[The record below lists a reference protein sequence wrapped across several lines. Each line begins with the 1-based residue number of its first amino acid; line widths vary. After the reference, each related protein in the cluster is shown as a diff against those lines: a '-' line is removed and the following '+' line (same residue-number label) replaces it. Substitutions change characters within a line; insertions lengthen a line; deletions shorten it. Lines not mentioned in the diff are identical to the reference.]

1 MRDLPKQTD
10 HKNDKVKYSNKGRL
24 MGIFQT
30 KDLHNYRSDTGGY
43 QLKLMWQKSWIDN
56 YKHQSTLSGARPKL
70 HLFWDSSTSIQQFST

>member
-43 QLKLMWQKSWIDN
+43 QLQMWQRSWIHN
-56 YKHQSTLSGARPKL
+56 Y
-70 HLFWDSSTSIQQFST
+70 